1 MAADFSGRGRSSIAH
16 SAGVRVSATRL
27 ESVTAVESVTAN
39 WRYSSPTIPGSS
51 ATGTNTASS
60 TSVVAITGPAIW
72 RSASAV
78 AAVRLCPS
86 AISVSTLSTTTMASS
101 TTMVSARMMA
111 NRLSVLA
118 E

>member
-1 MAADFSGRGRSSIAH
+1 MAH
-16 SAGVRVSATRL
+16 SAGVSVSATRL
-27 ESVTAVESVTAN
+27 DSVTAVESVTAN
-39 WRYSSPTIPGSS
+39 WRYSSPTMPGSS
-51 ATGTNTASS
+51 ATGINTASS

-86 AISVSTLSTTTMASS
+86 AIRVSTFSTTTIASS
-101 TTMVSARMMA
+101 TTIVSARIMA